1 MELISAIIVIF
12 ISSLLVI
19 KFGIKLW
26 VFIICAILII
36 AGGIINKKK
45 GYEGWGGS
53 GSSHAIYW
61 RIVIILGL
69 IASII
74 IVRLKH

>member
-1 MELISAIIVIF
+1 MELISAIIVII
-12 ISSLLVI
+12 ISSFLVI

-26 VFIICAILII
+26 VLIISAILII
-36 AGGIINKKK
+36 AGGVFNKKT
-45 GYEGWGGS
+45 GSEGWGGS
-53 GSSHAIYW
+53 GSSHSIYW
-61 RIVIILGL
+61 QIVIILGL